1 MGDYLDEY
9 ALNTFS
15 DVWHKDPFRL
25 FDLGNDIQLLY
36 DKVTGNKTG
45 ETDRA
50 ERNILHAMGE
60 PYKPGE
66 IFFNVATNIAP
77 TALSVLGGAM
87 LGGNWNKIAKLA
99 RVYKPYAFVPSKLG
113 MTTKQALKMAASTV
127 SESTGKNLGKG
138 ALKGAILGVTDAP
151 GIKSFGYGSTR
162 PISYKNSSKWKSM
175 VLAALNAD
183 IEDPARFNEADVK
196 LAYGAIFGK
205 DELIRALNENIR
217 PRDMVSRIRATA
229 KEHPDKMAECRARF
243 IKAKAEYNA
252 KKDEQ

>member
-1 MGDYLDEY
+1 MDSEY

-15 DVWHKDPFRL
+15 EVYHKDPWRL
-25 FDLGNDIQLLY
+25 ADLGNDVQLLY

-77 TALSVLGGAM
+77 VALTALLGAM
-87 LGGNWNKIAKLA
+87 QGSKWAKISKLA
-99 RVYKPYAFVPSKLG
+99 RAYKPYALAPSKWG

-138 ALKGAILGVTDAP
+138 AIKGAVSGAIDAAGVK
-151 GIKSFGYGSTR
+151 GIGHGITR
-162 PISYKNSSKWKSM
+162 PLSYKNNKKWKS
-175 VLAALNAD
+175 VALAALNAD
-183 IEDPARFNEADVK
+183 IEDPSRFNETDVK
-196 LAYGAIFGK
+196 LAYGIIFGK
-205 DELIRALNENIR
+205 DELIRALDENLR
-217 PRDMVSRIRATA
+217 PRDLISRIRDAT
-229 KEHPDKMAECRARF
+229 KEHPDKMAEVRAKF
-243 IKAKAEYNA
+243 IKAKTAYNTE
-252 KKDEQ
+252 KDE

>member
-1 MGDYLDEY
+1 MEEY
-9 ALNTFS
+9 ALNSFS

-25 FDLGNDIQLLY
+25 FDLGNDVQLLY

-77 TALSVLGGAM
+77 TALAVLGGAM
-87 LGGNWNKIAKLA
+87 AGGNLSKVTKLA
-99 RVYKPYAFVPSKLG
+99 GAYKPYALVPGKLG
-113 MTTKQALKMAASTV
+113 MAAKQARKMAASTIA
-127 SESTGKNLGKG
+127 ESTGKNLSKG
-138 ALKGAILGVTDAP
+138 ALKGAIISVTDAP
-151 GIKSFGYGSTR
+151 GIKGFGYGSTR
-162 PISYKNSSKWKSM
+162 PLSYKNNKKWKSM

-196 LAYGAIFGK
+196 LAYGTIFGK
-205 DELIRALNENIR
+205 DELIRALDENLR
-217 PRDMVSRIRATA
+217 PRDLISRIRDAA
-229 KEHPDKMAECRARF
+229 KEHPDKMAEARAKF
-243 IKAKAEYNA
+243 IKAKAAYNTE
-252 KKDEQ
+252 KDE